1 MKEAALQ
8 CPAWLVMWLLAACL
22 YFVLKA
28 LTLMKAKTSA
38 PASEITVWLLFC
50 PTLNLTGF
58 LRKSVAPQGDA
69 HRLAFVGL
77 INFIFGAALLWVAVP
92 CLVQTPMMAAWVGM
106 VGLVFMLH
114 FGCFHLVTA
123 FWMFMGHATEPLMKN
138 PMVAGSLAEFWARR
152 WNTAFRD
159 ALHLLV
165 FRPVAARWNA
175 KGAHW
180 LVFLTSGLL
189 HEAVISLPAGAGWGG
204 PTAYFLLQALGIEL
218 SRRLRLRQG
227 VICRLWTLAFLL
239 APLGLLFH
247 PPFIHQ
253 VILPFLKTIG
263 AMP

>member
-1 MKEAALQ
+1 MKEAVLS
-8 CPAWLVMWLLAACL
+8 CPSWLVMWLLAACL

-28 LTLMKAKTSA
+28 LTLLKTKASA
-38 PASEITVWLLFC
+38 SASEITVWLLFC

-58 LRKSVAPQGDA
+58 LRRCVESPSDA
-69 HRLAFVGL
+69 RRLAFAGL
-77 INFIFGAALLWVAVP
+77 VNLIFGAALLWVAVP
-92 CLVQTPMMAAWVGM
+92 WLVQTPMVAAWAGM

-114 FGCFHLVTA
+114 FGCFHIVTA
-123 FWMFMGHATEPLMKN
+123 FWMKMGRATEPLMKS
-138 PMVAGSLAEFWARR
+138 PIFAGSLTDFWGRR

-159 ALHLLV
+159 AMNLLV

-175 KGAHW
+175 KGAHR
-180 LVFLTSGLL
+180 LVFLISGLL

-227 VICRLWTLAFLL
+227 VVCRLWALAFLI
-239 APLGLLFH
+239 APVGLLFH

-253 VILPFLKTIG
+253 VILPFLKTIR

>member
-1 MKEAALQ
+1 MKEAALN

-22 YFVLKA
+22 YFCLKA
-28 LTLMKAKTSA
+28 LVLMKTSNSVR
-38 PASEITVWLLFC
+38 ASEVTVWLLFC
-50 PTLNLTGF
+50 PTLNLAGF
-58 LRKSVAPQGDA
+58 LRRSVASPGDA
-69 HRLAFVGL
+69 RRLAFTGL
-77 INFIFGAALLWVAVP
+77 VNLIFGAALLWVAVP
-92 CLVQTPMMAAWVGM
+92 WLAKTPMVAAWAGM
-106 VGLVFMLH
+106 TGLVFMLH

-123 FWMFMGHATEPLMKN
+123 FWMKMDLATEPLMKS
-138 PMVAGSLAEFWARR
+138 PIVAGSLADFWGRR

-159 ALHLLV
+159 AMNLLV

-180 LVFLTSGLL
+180 LVFLISGLL
-189 HEAVISLPAGAGWGG
+189 HEAVISVPAGAGWGG

-218 SRRLRLRQG
+218 GRRLRLRQG
-227 VICRLWTLAFLL
+227 IVCRLWAFAFLIV
-239 APLGLLFH
+239 PVGLLFH